1 MDEKTFNMEKKEGV
15 HTMAGRENK
24 GWVKQ
29 SLHSPR
35 HRPKGIHSNLIPDSF
50 SPAVPSLALAA
61 PANDTGESR
70 KCPRFGA
77 DTSILRMIVAH

>member
-1 MDEKTFNMEKKEGV
+1 
-15 HTMAGRENK
+15 MAGRENK
-24 GWVKQ
+24 AFLPLVTG
-29 SLHSPR
+29 
-35 HRPKGIHSNLIPDSF
+35 PKGIHSNLIPDSF